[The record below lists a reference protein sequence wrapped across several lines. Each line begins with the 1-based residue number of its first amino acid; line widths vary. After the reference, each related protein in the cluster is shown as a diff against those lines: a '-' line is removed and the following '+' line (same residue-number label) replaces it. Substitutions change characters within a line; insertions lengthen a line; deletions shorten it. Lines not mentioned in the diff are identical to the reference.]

1 VSRLPR
7 AQEFLK
13 TGFNAEAASAARF
26 RAMAARAEREGK
38 PRLAAALLGLAAEK
52 DALALSQYEAA
63 QSIREPHEGLAA
75 EIEAALAEERY
86 ENEQLY
92 PRMWRDVDP
101 ETGAVFHAVVAR
113 QAEQATELES
123 LVDRLGRSVGDLSA

>member
-1 VSRLPR
+1 VSRLPH
-7 AQEFLK
+7 AQDFLK

-26 RAMAARAEREGK
+26 RAMAARAGREGK
-38 PRLAAALLGLAAEK
+38 PRLAAALLALAAEK
-52 DALALSQYEAA
+52 DSLALSQYEAV
-63 QSIREPHEGLAA
+63 QSIREPHEALEA

-101 ETGAVFHAVVAR
+101 ETSAVFHAVVAR
-113 QAEQATELES
+113 QGEQAGELES
-123 LVDRLGRSVGDLSA
+123 LLDRLDRSTGDLPA